1 MINSA
6 FPFSIL
12 YMTVLDASNS
22 LVEWFLK
29 NDSFSIEEDFNKIVL
44 ISENKERETA
54 AVRAGLDKLIQLKL
68 ISRYEVHEKE
78 YWILSKP
85 IEQYEQ
91 ELEINAALAKDMAD
105 LINEFCDEIQDQL
118 DRCDAT
124 DLSQKDIKNVLLLCR
139 HYKVQSLLD
148 KNVD

>member
-6 FPFSIL
+6 FFFSIL

-29 NDSFSIEEDFNKIVL
+29 NDSFCIEEDFNKIVL

-68 ISRYEVHEKE
+68 ITRYEIHEKE
-78 YWILSKP
+78 YWVLSKP

-91 ELEINAALAKDMAD
+91 EVEINAALAKDIAD
-105 LINEFCDEIQDQL
+105 VINEFCDEIEDQL
-118 DRCDAT
+118 DRCDST
-124 DLSQKDIKNVLLLCR
+124 DLSPKDIKNILLLCR

-148 KNVD
+148 KNID

>member
-6 FPFSIL
+6 FFFSIL

-29 NDSFSIEEDFNKIVL
+29 NDSFCIEEDFNKIVL

-68 ISRYEVHEKE
+68 ITRYEVHEKE
-78 YWILSKP
+78 YWVLSKP

-91 ELEINAALAKDMAD
+91 EVEINAALAKDIAD
-105 LINEFCDEIQDQL
+105 VINEFCDEIEDQL
-118 DRCDAT
+118 DRCDST
-124 DLSQKDIKNVLLLCR
+124 DLSPKDIKNILLLCR

>member
-1 MINSA
+1 MINGA
-6 FPFSIL
+6 FFFSIL
-12 YMTVLDASNS
+12 YMTVLDASNF

-29 NDSFSIEEDFNKIVL
+29 NDSFCIEEDFNKIVL

-68 ISRYEVHEKE
+68 ITRYEVHEKE

-91 ELEINAALAKDMAD
+91 EVEINAALAKDIAD
-105 LINEFCDEIQDQL
+105 VINEFCDEIEDQL
-118 DRCDAT
+118 DRCDST
-124 DLSQKDIKNVLLLCR
+124 DLSPKDIKNILLLCR

>member
-6 FPFSIL
+6 FSFSIL

-29 NDSFSIEEDFNKIVL
+29 NDSFCIEEDFNKVVL
-44 ISENKERETA
+44 ISENRERETA
-54 AVRAGLDKLIQLKL
+54 AIRAGLDKLIQLKL
-68 ISRYEVHEKE
+68 ITRYEIHEKE
-78 YWILSKP
+78 YWVLSKP

-91 ELEINAALAKDMAD
+91 EVEINAALAKDIAD
-105 LINEFCDEIQDQL
+105 VINEFCDEIEDQL
-118 DRCDAT
+118 DRCDST
-124 DLSQKDIKNVLLLCR
+124 DLSPKDIKNILLLCR

>member
-6 FPFSIL
+6 FFFSIL

-29 NDSFSIEEDFNKIVL
+29 NDCFCIEEDFNKIVL
-44 ISENKERETA
+44 ISENEERETA

-68 ISRYEVHEKE
+68 ITRYEVHEKE
-78 YWILSKP
+78 YWVLSKP

-91 ELEINAALAKDMAD
+91 EVEINAALAKDIAD
-105 LINEFCDEIQDQL
+105 VINEFCDEIEDQL
-118 DRCDAT
+118 DRCDST
-124 DLSQKDIKNVLLLCR
+124 DLSPKDIKNILLLCR

>member
-6 FPFSIL
+6 FFFSIL

-29 NDSFSIEEDFNKIVL
+29 NDSFCIEEDFNKIVL

-68 ISRYEVHEKE
+68 ITRYEIHEKE
-78 YWILSKP
+78 YWVLSKP

-91 ELEINAALAKDMAD
+91 EVEINAALAKDIAD
-105 LINEFCDEIQDQL
+105 VINEFCDEIEDQL
-118 DRCDAT
+118 DRCDST
-124 DLSQKDIKNVLLLCR
+124 DLSPKDIKNILLLCR

>member
-1 MINSA
+1 
-6 FPFSIL
+6 
-12 YMTVLDASNS
+12 MTVLDASNS

-29 NDSFSIEEDFNKIVL
+29 NDSFCIEEDFNKIVL
-44 ISENKERETA
+44 ISENEERETA

-68 ISRYEVHEKE
+68 ITRYEVHEKE
-78 YWILSKP
+78 YWVLSKP

-91 ELEINAALAKDMAD
+91 EVEINAALAKDIAD
-105 LINEFCDEIQDQL
+105 VINEFCDEIEDQL
-118 DRCDAT
+118 DRCDST
-124 DLSQKDIKNVLLLCR
+124 DLSPKDIKNILLLCR